1 MAKKEENITAT
12 VPVIDEV
19 KQEVKEVKQEIEKI
33 KKVRKPREKVR
44 PVEETLELSVSKLTD
59 KEKENLIKHLKEAN
73 TLLANKVDSY
83 KQNAG
88 AAFEQTR
95 QLEDQY
101 KAMEQFY
108 RGRLQYVDNQLN
120 AFHAAINEAIKG
132 GIA

>member
-19 KQEVKEVKQEIEKI
+19 KQEIEKI
-33 KKVRKPREKVR
+33 KKVR
-44 PVEETLELSVSKLTD
+44 PVEETLELSVSKLSD
-59 KEKENLIKHLKEAN
+59 KEKENLIKHLKEEN
-73 TLLANKVDSY
+73 TLLSNKVDSY
-83 KQNAG
+83 KQSAG

-108 RGRLQYVDNQLN
+108 RGRLKYVDNQLN